1 MDALG
6 APFDVEL
13 QPSFLEPRLDRSDES
28 VDVGVARLFG
38 GVELVLDH
46 IVGVVLE
53 IFEREVLELA
63 LERIKSK
70 LMGQWRI
77 EIAGFF
83 RHLVL
88 CLLVRRVA
96 DLSHD
101 VHTVGD
107 HDEDHAHILGKAQEQ
122 IAEVLAFDDGV
133 FLIELLDADKSVDD
147 TRHVV
152 TESLA
157 YLFHCLKVI
166 AETAIEHRGDDTVAA
181 QSYLVDGDAC
191 CLQGGE
197 DRVQSEDIAVDAAL
211 LHRVLYESG
220 QMLLIARHQ
229 AVGELALKVVMEYL
243 CFLQFFRCKRKLLF
257 FHSLNLNK

>member
-1 MDALG
+1 MDTLG

-63 LERIKSK
+63 LERIESK

-181 QSYLVDGDAC
+181 QSYLVDVMRAVCKEVRIGFSPKTSRWTPPCSIVCSMKAVRC
-191 CLQGGE
+191 SSSPGIKLSASLPLRSSWSIFVSFNSSG
-197 DRVQSEDIAVDAAL
+197 VNANFSSSIA
-211 LHRVLYESG
+211 
-220 QMLLIARHQ
+220 
-229 AVGELALKVVMEYL
+229 
-243 CFLQFFRCKRKLLF
+243 
-257 FHSLNLNK
+257 